1 MEFLE
6 GLRHEV
12 PVSRQKILANPLS
25 FLGRMRFND
34 DEQIFIPQDS
44 AVVPGRVQ
52 LISINNNMVPLEESK
67 LRVMLEITGRDSS
80 HDRPGLDLVAVLD
93 VSGNMAGAK
102 IAKAKTAMLFMIKKL
117 SSIDRFSLV
126 TFSGDAI
133 RLCPLRQISENSRKE
148 LENLI
153 NGLKA
158 SGNTNITAG
167 LQTGLKVINDRSLR
181 RGRSVGIMLLS
192 DGEQNT
198 GGDAAQVPI
207 GKVPVHTFGFGK
219 NHQSKILRRMIFCSC
234 SCLSAS
240 LSLYFYP
247 GLPAAALRP
256 VLKAIADNSIEGTF
270 SEVQNTANLSI
281 AFSQCLAGLLTRVV
295 EDLKLTITRCGD
307 ESKIQ
312 QVIAGSYPQSKND
325 TTGSR
330 TVTFGSLYA
339 KEVRKVIVDLLLSPA
354 EQERGAGVLEISY
367 SYRFQGKTFQ
377 APPAILTVCRTRKSA
392 DQQERSEVKIEETR
406 LLTASTIKEAREMA
420 DINELRNARY
430 MLFESHI
437 SLEDADVESN
447 PLVKMLKSEQQQL
460 LQLMKSQ
467 KIYEKQGRPFA
478 LSSETSHDRQRFAAR
493 GDVESLRLFATPRM
507 DKYLKQAKSFDE
519 DPSKPLPSVDEDEK
533 EELAA
538 NPLAPIA
545 GAISFY
551 LQLAMKSLQAI
562 EKIIN

>member
-1 MEFLE
+1 
-6 GLRHEV
+6 
-12 PVSRQKILANPLS
+12 
-25 FLGRMRFND
+25 MRFND

-219 NHQSKILRRMIFCSC
+219 NHQSK
-234 SCLSAS
+234 
-240 LSLYFYP
+240 
-247 GLPAAALRP
+247 

>member
-1 MEFLE
+1 
-6 GLRHEV
+6 
-12 PVSRQKILANPLS
+12 
-25 FLGRMRFND
+25 
-34 DEQIFIPQDS
+34 
-44 AVVPGRVQ
+44 
-52 LISINNNMVPLEESK
+52 
-67 LRVMLEITGRDSS
+67 MLEITGGDSS

-93 VSGNMAGAK
+93 VSGSMAGAK

-117 SSIDRFSLV
+117 SSIDRFSVV

-192 DGEQNT
+192 DGEQNAVVMQPSSPGT
-198 GGDAAQVPI
+198 ILMAPVPFS
-207 GKVPVHTFGFGK
+207 PMPHRELSGFA
-219 NHQSKILRRMIFCSC
+219 SC
-234 SCLSAS
+234 VL
-240 LSLYFYP
+240 
-247 GLPAAALRP
+247 

-367 SYRFQGKTFQ
+367 S
-377 APPAILTVCRTRKSA
+377 
-392 DQQERSEVKIEETR
+392 
-406 LLTASTIKEAREMA
+406 
-420 DINELRNARY
+420 
-430 MLFESHI
+430 
-437 SLEDADVESN
+437 
-447 PLVKMLKSEQQQL
+447 
-460 LQLMKSQ
+460 
-467 KIYEKQGRPFA
+467 
-478 LSSETSHDRQRFAAR
+478 
-493 GDVESLRLFATPRM
+493 
-507 DKYLKQAKSFDE
+507 
-519 DPSKPLPSVDEDEK
+519 
-533 EELAA
+533 
-538 NPLAPIA
+538 
-545 GAISFY
+545 
-551 LQLAMKSLQAI
+551 
-562 EKIIN
+562 

>member
-1 MEFLE
+1 
-6 GLRHEV
+6 
-12 PVSRQKILANPLS
+12 
-25 FLGRMRFND
+25 
-34 DEQIFIPQDS
+34 
-44 AVVPGRVQ
+44 
-52 LISINNNMVPLEESK
+52 
-67 LRVMLEITGRDSS
+67 MLEITGGDSS

-93 VSGNMAGAK
+93 VSGSMAGAK

-117 SSIDRFSLV
+117 SSIDRFSVV

-192 DGEQNT
+192 DGEQNA
-198 GGDAAQVPI
+198 GGDAAQ
-207 GKVPVHTFGFGK
+207 
-219 NHQSKILRRMIFCSC
+219 
-234 SCLSAS
+234 
-240 LSLYFYP
+240 
-247 GLPAAALRP
+247 

-330 TVTFGSLYA
+330 TVTFGILYA

-367 SYRFQGKTFQ
+367 S
-377 APPAILTVCRTRKSA
+377 
-392 DQQERSEVKIEETR
+392 
-406 LLTASTIKEAREMA
+406 
-420 DINELRNARY
+420 
-430 MLFESHI
+430 
-437 SLEDADVESN
+437 
-447 PLVKMLKSEQQQL
+447 
-460 LQLMKSQ
+460 
-467 KIYEKQGRPFA
+467 
-478 LSSETSHDRQRFAAR
+478 
-493 GDVESLRLFATPRM
+493 
-507 DKYLKQAKSFDE
+507 
-519 DPSKPLPSVDEDEK
+519 
-533 EELAA
+533 
-538 NPLAPIA
+538 
-545 GAISFY
+545 
-551 LQLAMKSLQAI
+551 
-562 EKIIN
+562 

>member
-1 MEFLE
+1 
-6 GLRHEV
+6 
-12 PVSRQKILANPLS
+12 
-25 FLGRMRFND
+25 
-34 DEQIFIPQDS
+34 
-44 AVVPGRVQ
+44 
-52 LISINNNMVPLEESK
+52 
-67 LRVMLEITGRDSS
+67 MLEITGGDSS

-93 VSGNMAGAK
+93 VSGSMAGAK

-117 SSIDRFSLV
+117 SSIDRFSVV

-192 DGEQNT
+192 DGEQN
-198 GGDAAQVPI
+198 AV
-207 GKVPVHTFGFGK
+207 
-219 NHQSKILRRMIFCSC
+219 
-234 SCLSAS
+234 
-240 LSLYFYP
+240 
-247 GLPAAALRP
+247 

-367 SYRFQGKTFQ
+367 S
-377 APPAILTVCRTRKSA
+377 
-392 DQQERSEVKIEETR
+392 
-406 LLTASTIKEAREMA
+406 
-420 DINELRNARY
+420 
-430 MLFESHI
+430 
-437 SLEDADVESN
+437 
-447 PLVKMLKSEQQQL
+447 
-460 LQLMKSQ
+460 
-467 KIYEKQGRPFA
+467 
-478 LSSETSHDRQRFAAR
+478 
-493 GDVESLRLFATPRM
+493 
-507 DKYLKQAKSFDE
+507 
-519 DPSKPLPSVDEDEK
+519 
-533 EELAA
+533 
-538 NPLAPIA
+538 
-545 GAISFY
+545 
-551 LQLAMKSLQAI
+551 
-562 EKIIN
+562 